1 MPLQTSKIK
10 ENTPDKIFRS
20 RVKHRSLL
28 LRLLFL
34 VLLVLLVVTAVLYG
48 LNPKKGNLYLNKA
61 KDTAQQQLQDIR
73 KQHSSPSPVEKPA
86 VTKETAEEQETAE
99 EKISPED
106 TGEIQTSDETTTPQ
120 QAVEQL
126 NAFYKNLDAQPWMKQ
141 FQTDETSRQ
150 HFSRLIQK
158 LIDNPPVVVR
168 ETDDLY
174 TLLKNTA
181 HFFRV
186 LGGNNVAML
195 KGILDREK
203 ESLEDMLHSFYLL
216 TRHPDLLKK
225 EYDITLGQTSLR
237 DYASFLLNTM
247 GGRLYLF
254 RRDATSRM
262 LVTFYAIKIID
273 QANIDG
279 KNPYGIDIRPT
290 LARLADEMEH
300 GGDQLKYRDRYLEE
314 LHRLQEKYE
323 QHPDGK
329 P

>member
-1 MPLQTSKIK
+1 MPLQTPDIK
-10 ENTPDKIFRS
+10 ENIPGKISRS
-20 RVKHRSLL
+20 RVKNRSIF

-34 VLLVLLVVTAVLYG
+34 MLLFLLVLTAVLYG
-48 LNPKKGNLYLNKA
+48 LNPDKGKLYLNKA
-61 KDTAQQQLQDIR
+61 KDTAQQQLQDIQKR
-73 KQHSSPSPVEKPA
+73 MPSVLTVEKTA
-86 VTKETAEEQETAE
+86 VTEETAEEETAE
-99 EKISPED
+99 KKISPEE
-106 TGEIQTSDETTTPQ
+106 TGEVQTSEETTTPQ
-120 QAVEQL
+120 QAGEQL
-126 NAFYKNLDAQPWMKQ
+126 DTFYKKLDAQPWMKQ
-141 FQTDETSRQ
+141 FQTGETSRQ

-158 LIDNPPVVVR
+158 LVDNPPAVVK

-181 HFFRV
+181 HFFRI
-186 LGGNNVAML
+186 LGGNNIAML

-203 ESLEDMLHSFYLL
+203 GNLEDMLHSFYLL
-216 TRHPDLLKK
+216 TRQPDLLQK
-225 EYDITLGQTSLR
+225 EYDITLDQASLR

-247 GGRLYLF
+247 GGQLYLF

-279 KNPYGIDIRPT
+279 KNPYGIDIRPA
-290 LARLADEMEH
+290 LERLTDEMDH
-300 GGDQLKYRDRYLEE
+300 SGNQLKYRNRYFEE

>member
-1 MPLQTSKIK
+1 MPLQTPDTK
-10 ENTPDKIFRS
+10 ENTPDKTSRS
-20 RVKHRSLL
+20 RVKRRSVL
-28 LRLLFL
+28 LRLL
-34 VLLVLLVVTAVLYG
+34 LLSFSFMVILAAILYG
-48 LNPKKGNLYLNKA
+48 LSPEKSKLYLNKA
-61 KDTAQQQLQDIR
+61 KETAQQQLQDIR
-73 KQHSSPSPVEKPA
+73 KQLPSTATVESPA
-86 VTKETAEEQETAE
+86 VTKETTE
-99 EKISPED
+99 EKISPE
-106 TGEIQTSDETTTPQ
+106 EAKEVQTSQETITPQ
-120 QAVEQL
+120 QAGEQL
-126 NAFYKNLDAQPWMKQ
+126 DAFYKHLDAQPWMKQ
-141 FQTDETSRQ
+141 FQTSETSRQ

-158 LIDNPPVVVR
+158 LVNNPPVVVK

-181 HFFRV
+181 HFFRI

-203 ESLEDMLHSFYLL
+203 GNLEDMLHSFYLL
-216 TRHPDLLKK
+216 TRHPDLLEK
-225 EYDITLGQTSLR
+225 EYGITLDQTSLR

-262 LVTFYAIKIID
+262 LVIFYAVKIID

-279 KNPYGIDIRPT
+279 KNPYGIDIRPALT
-290 LARLADEMEH
+290 RLTDEMEH
-300 GGDQLKYRDRYLEE
+300 GGNQLKYRDRYLEE
-314 LHRLQEKYE
+314 LYRLQEKYE